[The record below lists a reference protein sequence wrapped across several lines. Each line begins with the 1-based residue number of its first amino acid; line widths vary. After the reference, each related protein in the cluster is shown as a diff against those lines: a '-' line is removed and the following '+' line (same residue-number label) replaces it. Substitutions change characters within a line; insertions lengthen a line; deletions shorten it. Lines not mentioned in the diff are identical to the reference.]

1 MSPSRPEA
9 AAGAIALVNARLI
22 DPASNYDGPGS
33 LVIADGVIAEVVHG
47 DAPPPGHAGMKV
59 IDCDGNALMPGL
71 IDIRVKTGE
80 PGHEPAETLKSASLA
95 AAAGGVTSFVV
106 QPDTDPAIDEPAM
119 VDFILRRARDIQLV
133 HVYPAG
139 AATKGTNGERMAEI
153 GLMSQ
158 AGALYFTDVDRP
170 VVNTKILSRILAY
183 ANGFNALVAHRPKEP
198 WLSEG
203 AVATSGEMAMRMGL
217 TTEPA
222 LGERIMME
230 RDLALVELTGARFLV
245 DQVTT
250 REGLVTLERAKARGL
265 EVYAS
270 VSINHLVFNELDIGD
285 YRTFYR
291 LDPPL
296 RPESDR
302 LALVAALE
310 DGLIDVVVSNH
321 CPAPAEDKRL
331 PFSEAVPGAIG
342 LQTLLPALIGLHL
355 DAEVPLIDLLR
366 AVTVNPAQLLGLEA
380 GTLSR
385 GAPADIILVDID
397 APFALR
403 EKDILS
409 KSKNSPFENRTLQG
423 KVLKTFVDGRL
434 VFEP

>member
-1 MSPSRPEA
+1 MTTSS
-9 AAGAIALVNARLI
+9 AIAFVNARLV

-33 LVIADGVIAEVVHG
+33 VIIADGVITDVIHG
-47 DAPPPGHAGMKV
+47 EQPPAGQVGMRV
-59 IDCDGNALMPGL
+59 IDCVGNAVMPGL
-71 IDIRVKTGE
+71 IDMRVKTGE
-80 PGHEPAETLKSASLA
+80 PGSEPRETLKSASLA

-106 QPDTDPAIDEPAM
+106 QPDTDPVIDGPAM
-119 VDFILRRARDIQLV
+119 VDFILRRARDIELV

-139 AATKGTNGERMAEI
+139 AATKGSDGKHLAEI
-153 GLMSQ
+153 GLMVQ

-170 VVNTKILSRILAY
+170 VVNSKILSRVLTY
-183 ANGFNALVAHRPKEP
+183 ANGFNALIAHRPKEP

-217 TTEPA
+217 ASVSA
-222 LGERIMME
+222 LSERIALE

-245 DQVTT
+245 DQIST
-250 REGLVTLERAKARGL
+250 REGLTSLERAKAKGL

-270 VSINHLVFNELDIGD
+270 VSINHLMFNEIDIGD

-296 RPESDR
+296 RSENDR
-302 LALVAALE
+302 QALVAALE
-310 DGLIDVVVSNH
+310 NGLIDVVVSNH

-331 PFSEAVPGAIG
+331 PFSEAAPGAIG

-355 DAEVPLIDLLR
+355 DAEVPLLELIR
-366 AVTVNPAQLLGLEA
+366 AVTINPAQILGLAA
-380 GTLSR
+380 GRLAQ
-385 GAPADIILVDID
+385 GAPADLILVDID

-403 EKDILS
+403 ERDILS

-434 VFEP
+434 VYEHG